1 MEIRIVKIFRG
12 KLIAKRGQGDRMSKS
27 KKLFLI
33 GIVTGF
39 INGLLGAGG
48 GTLIV
53 PALVFLLGIE
63 DHKAHAT
70 AISIILPLTV
80 ISSFIYLQNKIID
93 LPLTVN
99 VAIGETVGGII
110 GAYFLNK
117 ISIPL
122 LRKIFGIIMI
132 AAAFRMWIQ

>member
-1 MEIRIVKIFRG
+1 MAD
-12 KLIAKRGQGDRMSKS
+12 KL
-27 KKLFLI
+27 KLFFI
-33 GIVTGF
+33 GFITGI

-53 PALVFLLGIE
+53 PAMVFLLGIE

-70 AISIILPLTV
+70 AISIILPLTIV
-80 ISSFIYLQNKIID
+80 SSFIYLQNKIID
-93 LPLTVN
+93 IPLTIN
-99 VAIGETVGGII
+99 VAVGSTIGGII

-117 ISIPL
+117 LSIPI

-132 AAAFRMWIQ
+132 VASVRMLVS

>member
-1 MEIRIVKIFRG
+1 MTD
-12 KLIAKRGQGDRMSKS
+12 KL
-27 KKLFLI
+27 KLFSI
-33 GIVTGF
+33 GFITGI

-53 PALVFLLGIE
+53 AALVFLLGIE

-70 AISIILPLTV
+70 AISIILPITLV
-80 ISSFIYLQNKIID
+80 SSLVYLQNRITDI
-93 LPLTVN
+93 PITIN
-99 VAIGETVGGII
+99 IAIGSTIGGFI

-122 LRKIFGIIMI
+122 LRKIFGIIMLI
-132 AAAFRMWIQ
+132 ASVRMWIS